1 MSSTNTGSSRKRG
14 AYSLKKDEGINFEE
28 GVTHERRNN
37 KYRRGA
43 YRGESGDSEEKVK
56 RGPYRGKGTL
66 LLAKQ
71 QETTGYCECYQNS
84 DTFSDLEATTC
95 GTIEEVQSDCD
106 TPSALRVCLPE
117 NTDTADS
124 DQNSTGSE
132 SVIDFDLDSCSDSD
146 FDEDCNDSEKNESLL
161 NKSCGVVS
169 PPLYQ
174 LPPSSSVY
182 TAPIT
187 QTEHLT
193 MIISYA
199 LKHCLTYQA
208 FQDLLRLISLHCPQP
223 NLCELSVLKA
233 KASFVAIEDK
243 IIYHDYCESCFL
255 LFGETEVVCQNCIKE
270 ENGGTIRY
278 SCLRVIHFYLGT
290 IFLINTIIHNMYSY
304 SHFLLF
310 VIFFIIHVVST
321 CLE

>member
-1 MSSTNTGSSRKRG
+1 M
-14 AYSLKKDEGINFEE
+14 KKDEGINFEE

-84 DTFSDLEATTC
+84 DTFSDLDATTC

-278 SCLRVIHFYLGT
+278 SCLRVIHF
-290 IFLINTIIHNMYSY
+290 I
-304 SHFLLF
+304 
-310 VIFFIIHVVST
+310 
-321 CLE
+321 